1 MTAFDLVIRGGDVCD
16 GTGAAVE
23 TADIAVSEG
32 VIVSVGAVDGRGTEE
47 IDATGALVTPGFVDI
62 HTHYDGQA
70 TWDDT
75 LCPSSWHGVTTV
87 VMGNCGVGFAP
98 IHSSDQQL
106 LVELME
112 GVEDIPGTAL
122 HEGLSWDWQSFAEYL
137 DALARR
143 PHDVDIAAQVPHA
156 ALRFFAMG
164 EKAADGVKAT
174 EDEIHQMATLAKQA
188 IQAGALGFSTS
199 WTKNHKSSTGAYTP
213 TLAADDEEL
222 RQIAAAVGSTGC
234 GVLQLV
240 DDYSDAEES
249 FARMRMLIEASGRPL
264 SFSLGQAPPVP
275 NLYKEMLDQLTKA
288 VVVDGLPIRAQV
300 APRGVGML
308 LGLDT
313 SLNPFVMNPVYREV
327 EGLPVAQ
334 RAALMRDPEFRSR
347 LLAAVN
353 ADKDDVHTG
362 GRLIYRYDRMYE
374 LGDPPQYEPA
384 PGTSMSDRALAENR
398 RPEELLMDIYGRGD
412 GTDTVYLFILGL
424 ADGTLDST
432 AEMLFHPYTIMGLS
446 DGGAHVGSICDASFP
461 TTLLAHWG
469 RDRQHGQLPLPH
481 LVQRQTQATA
491 AAVGLHDRGVI
502 APGYRADINVIDF
515 DNLRALKPE
524 VVHDLPAGGRRIIQ
538 RANGYL
544 HTFIRGVETYRDG
557 EPTGQLPGKVIRG
570 AQPVPVNT

>member
-1 MTAFDLVIRGGDVCD
+1 MTTFDLVIRGGSVCD

-23 TADIAVSEG
+23 TADIAVSNG
-32 VIVSVGAVDGRGTEE
+32 VIASVGSVDGRGREE

-70 TWDDT
+70 TWDST
-75 LCPSSWHGVTTV
+75 LCPSSWHGVTSV

-98 IHSSDQQL
+98 IHSSDHKL
-106 LVELME
+106 LIELME

-143 PHDVDIAAQVPHA
+143 PHDVDIATQVPHA

-174 EDEIHQMATLAKQA
+174 EDEIRQMATLAKHA

-222 RQIAAAVGSTGC
+222 RHIAAAVGSTGC

-353 ADKDDVHTG
+353 AGKDDVHTG

-384 PGTSMSDRALAENR
+384 PGTSISDRASAEKR
-398 RPEELLMDIYGRGD
+398 RPEELLMDIYGRGV

-432 AEMLFHPYTIMGLS
+432 AEMLLHPHTIMGLS

-502 APGYRADINVIDF
+502 APGYRADINVVDF
-515 DNLRALKPE
+515 DNLRPLKPE

-544 HTFIRGVETYRDG
+544 HTFVQGMETYRDG

-570 AQPVPVNT
+570 AQPVPARS

>member
-1 MTAFDLVIRGGDVCD
+1 MIAYDLVIRGGDVCD
-16 GTGAAVE
+16 GTGAPLKAADVAVK
-23 TADIAVSEG
+23 DG
-32 VIVSVGAVDGRGTEE
+32 VIVSVGRVDGAGNQEV
-47 IDATGALVTPGFVDI
+47 DAAGALVTPGFVDI

-70 TWDDT
+70 TWDST
-75 LCPSSWHGVTTV
+75 LSPSSWHGVTSV

-98 IHSSDQQL
+98 IHSRDRQL
-106 LVELME
+106 LIELME

-122 HEGLSWDWQSFAEYL
+122 HEGLSWDWQSFPDYL

-143 PHDVDIAAQVPHA
+143 PHDVDIATQIPHA

-164 EKAADGVKAT
+164 EKAADGVKAS
-174 EDEIHQMATLAKQA
+174 EDEIRQMATLAKQA
-188 IQAGALGFSTS
+188 IEAGALGFSTS

-222 RQIAAAVGSTGC
+222 RQIASAIGETKS

-275 NLYKEMLDQLTKA
+275 NLYKEMLEQLTKA
-288 VVVDGLPIRAQV
+288 VAVDGLPIRAQV

-327 EGLPVAQ
+327 QGRPVIE
-334 RAALMRDPEFRSR
+334 RAALMREPDFRSR

-353 ADKDDVHTG
+353 TDKDDVHTG

-384 PGTSMSDRALAENR
+384 AGTSIAERASAENR

-412 GTDTVYLFILGL
+412 GADTVYLFILGL

-432 AEMLFHPYTIMGLS
+432 AEMLSHPYTIIGLG
-446 DGGAHVGSICDASFP
+446 DGGAHVGSICDASFA
-461 TTLLAHWG
+461 TTSLTHWG
-469 RDRQHGQLPLPH
+469 RDRQRGRLPLPL

-491 AAVGLHDRGVI
+491 VAVGLHDRGVI
-502 APGYRADINVIDF
+502 APGYQADINVIDF
-515 DNLRALKPE
+515 ENLRALKPE

-544 HTFIRGVETYRDG
+544 HTFIRGIETYREG
-557 EPTGQLPGKVIRG
+557 KPTGFLPGKVVRG
-570 AQPVPVNT
+570 AQSAPVNY